1 MCGLSMSS
9 SSRFNYVRD
18 QSRVL
23 VIGNF
28 AATPQAIE
36 LQDLRRLG
44 FLPNDS
50 VLDLHSG
57 ETLPLTDEHL
67 VIPALTFY
75 WLLS

>member
-1 MCGLSMSS
+1 M
-9 SSRFNYVRD
+9 
-18 QSRVL
+18 L

-28 AATPQAIE
+28 ATTAQALE
-36 LQDLRRLG
+36 LQYLRRLG

-57 ETLPLTDEHL
+57 ETLPLTGEHL
-67 VIPALTFY
+67 VVPGLTFY